1 LIKTFISHSSTDHPF
16 VEWLKT
22 KLERENLGLDIFV
35 DDGSVIVG
43 DDPQKMIDEV
53 KRSIIFIPVLSNESV
68 KKEFVQNELKT
79 ANENETTYIFPIK
92 LKCNKENIPKVIK
105 TEFIAFDKVEGK
117 IYEDFSNEK
126 EWDIHYE
133 NLRRAIFNKIVE
145 LGLLK
150 EDTKDFYQDCEH
162 LDLIIQRGDP
172 TILEIKTVI
181 DVYLKKEPYQRY
193 FFSKLTNVKW
203 LKYLKLYGYLKNNP
217 QPIEAQDSPG
227 SFIIPQWHALEYL
240 EKVSKQISSNEEAV
254 GDLLEI
260 IKSVTHLKDAAG
272 QHIDNYRTCYYFV
285 KILLNLPNERIT
297 EEIIDLIPVWLDSRF
312 DTSLPGSEIV
322 GKLLPIFLN
331 SSNPEDWK
339 KAERIIEIVTD
350 IKWVEVPEKQ
360 RDVYGRENEPRTL
373 VEPYWLKEGIEKHF
387 ERIGEVCS
395 TGIIDGMAKKILSIF
410 GKRYPHSS
418 NDVSYEAKDYQITH
432 SLIENGHHQIS
443 VHSLKY
449 PENWDGFSREKVEK
463 TPVLSFEI
471 SDFEDKAEFVTKV
484 KETLVWKFFPK
495 LNTEFDEAL
504 SSIYY
509 LYDYS
514 YVWWSSL
521 SEPFEHMNIKDT
533 EKILTFILKEILAA
547 KAQSN
552 KEETGKVLEK
562 FLSGDYPYPLFK
574 RLVLFIASRDWDKYK
589 EYFFETIDLEEIR
602 VFEESDYEAELSVLL
617 KENIGKFNP
626 DEKEIVRKIIET
638 GPDWLH
644 PENPE
649 KYKAHR
655 KQKWLYLLKDDP
667 FFAPLFEEQKKLTG
681 IDEEEFSYG
690 TKFGTSEGFG
700 PSPLT
705 KEEILSL
712 TNTDLAIRMK
722 EFKSEKKWEGMTV
735 AGFSIVLKE
744 AVVANQN
751 KFSENLAPFEDV
763 GFIYV
768 YKILDGLKDA
778 WKEKKTID
786 WGKVFDFIAPY
797 IKKDPF
803 WNDEY
808 VVEQGAWLGGADHE
822 WITGIIAELLQE
834 GTRDDSWAFSEEYFE
849 KARDIIFTLLR
860 EPENEKEDITD
871 YVTYTLNTPYG
882 KLITAL
888 VYLSLRIARVNSKKG
903 IKKEPKWEEKC
914 KNKYDEMLDKEVIEA
929 YTNLGRYL
937 PNLSYLDKHWAKDN
951 VEKLASE
958 SGRRYWGAFMDGYLS
973 IGTVYDDLYELMRAH
988 YQYGLSY
995 DFKDKRNREHLIQHV
1010 CIGYLREHERLD
1022 DPHSLFRKIVD
1033 AWTPEQIKEII
1044 GFFWGQ
1050 RGYLVERSE
1059 ENEKMRGKIIEF
1071 WRLLYERY
1079 KGKDE
1084 KSLTQE
1090 DKKIL
1095 SSASKLTVF
1104 LPQIDVESYAWLM
1117 LSAPYIQE
1125 DFNSPSFIKY
1135 LDELKNKGDSK
1146 ETAKY
1151 IGEIYLEML
1160 EKITPDYDKK
1170 HIRSIIEF
1178 LYNAGAQESA
1188 NKICN
1193 IYGSRGHEFLRDIY
1207 EKHTNST

>member
-1 LIKTFISHSSTDHPF
+1 MSLTPKEEAVLNLI
-16 VEWLKT
+16 VEDATYENYFFKKVSDIKWFDSLKGKDFFT
-22 KLERENLGLDIFV
+22 
-35 DDGSVIVG
+35 
-43 DDPQKMIDEV
+43 PQKAPAAKPAD
-53 KRSIIFIPVLSNESV
+53 
-68 KKEFVQNELKT
+68 Q
-79 ANENETTYIFPIK
+79 
-92 LKCNKENIPKVIK
+92 
-105 TEFIAFDKVEGK
+105 EG
-117 IYEDFSNEK
+117 Y
-126 EWDIHYE
+126 
-133 NLRRAIFNKIVE
+133 
-145 LGLLK
+145 
-150 EDTKDFYQDCEH
+150 
-162 LDLIIQRGDP
+162 
-172 TILEIKTVI
+172 
-181 DVYLKKEPYQRY
+181 
-193 FFSKLTNVKW
+193 
-203 LKYLKLYGYLKNNP
+203 
-217 QPIEAQDSPG
+217 
-227 SFIIPQWHALEYL
+227 FIIPEWNVLPYL
-240 EKVSKQISSNEEAV
+240 ERVSQLTKVPGNEKYIDELLTIIREVSNCR
-254 GDLLEI
+254 D
-260 IKSVTHLKDAAG
+260 SNG
-272 QHIDNYRTCYYFV
+272 QHIDNYRTWYYFA
-285 KILLNLPNERIT
+285 KILYNLPNEKIA
-297 EEIIDLIPVWLDSRF
+297 EEIINLIPIWLDSKF
-312 DTSLPGSEIV
+312 DTMLQGSEIV
-322 GKLLPIFLN
+322 GKLLPIFLK

-360 RDVYGRENEPRTL
+360 RDIYGREKEPRTF
-373 VEPYWLKEGIEKHF
+373 VEPYWLREGIEKHF

-395 TGIIDGMAKKILSIF
+395 TSIIDGIAKKILSIF
-410 GKRYPHSS
+410 GKRYTHSS

-449 PENWDGFSREKVEK
+449 PEDWDGFSREKVEK

-484 KETLVWKFFPK
+484 KETLVGKFFPK

-562 FLSGDYPYPLFK
+562 FLSRDYPYPLFK
-574 RLVLFIASRDWDKYK
+574 RLVLFGASREWDKYK
-589 EYFFETIDLEEIR
+589 EYFFKASDLEEIKI
-602 VFEESDYEAELSVLL
+602 FEELDYEAELSVLL

-649 KYKAHR
+649 KYKAHW

-667 FFAPLFEEQKKLTG
+667 FFAPPYEEQKKLTG
-681 IDEEEFSYG
+681 IDKEEFSYG
-690 TKFGTSEGFG
+690 TKFRTSEGFG

-705 KEEILSL
+705 KEEILNL

-751 KFSENLAPFEDV
+751 KFSENLSPFEDV

-888 VYLSLRIARVNSKKG
+888 VYLALRIARLNGKKG
-903 IKKEPKWEEKC
+903 IQKEPKWDEQY
-914 KNKYDEMLDKEVIEA
+914 KNKYDEMLEKKVIEA

-937 PNLSYLDKHWAKDN
+937 PNLAYLDRSWATDK
-951 VEKLASE
+951 VTRLASE
-958 SGRRYWGAFMDGYLS
+958 SGSKYWEAFMDGYLS
-973 IGTVYDDLYELMRAH
+973 IGKVYDDLYELMKVH
-988 YQYGLSY
+988 YQYGLSC
-995 DFKDKRNREHLIQHV
+995 DFKDKRNREHFIQHI
-1010 CIGYLREHERLD
+1010 CIGYLRDHEKLD
-1022 DPHSLFRKIVD
+1022 DPDSLFRKIID
-1033 AWTPEQIKEII
+1033 TWKPDQIMEVI
-1044 GFFWGQ
+1044 GFFEMQ
-1050 RGYLVERSE
+1050 REYLTERSE
-1059 ENEKMRGKIIEF
+1059 EYEKMKGRIVEF
-1071 WRLLYERY
+1071 WRQIYGRY
-1079 KGKDE
+1079 KDKNE
-1084 KSLTQE
+1084 SSLLQE
-1090 DKKIL
+1090 EKKIL
-1095 SSASKLTVF
+1095 SEASKLAVF
-1104 LPQIDVESYAWLM
+1104 LPKIDTESYDWLV
-1117 LSAPYIQE
+1117 LSAPYVHE
-1125 DFNSPSFIKY
+1125 GFNSPFFIKC
-1135 LDELKNKGDSK
+1135 LDELKNKGDGK
-1146 ETAKY
+1146 EAAKY
-1151 IGEIYLEML
+1151 IAEIYLKML
-1160 EKITPDYDKK
+1160 EKITPDFDKK

-1178 LYNAGAQESA
+1178 LYNSGAQENA

-1193 IYGSRGHEFLRDIY
+1193 IYGSRSQEFLRDIY
-1207 EKHTNST
+1207 EKHANST